1 MARKRTEIKAIRS
14 NVPIYPI
21 GVAARLLNVH
31 PRTLRIY
38 EQEGL
43 VKPTIIGT
51 RRMYSADDIQWIT
64 CLRTFIHEEG
74 ISIPGLKKLLDY
86 VPCWEVADCPANIH
100 ERCSARVDWTR
111 PRKPYPVGDAVAAQ
125 KAREED
131 RRTQETAAGEKKK
144 RGSSTWACIGR
155 TSGRSGPT
163 SRWRSRAAAD
173 WWGAVPP
180 LRRLQAGRRR
190 VKHGCTNTK
199 GVPGNRGAFCVSAGQ
214 GAPAAQASSPSSSR
228 GLTRP

>member
-131 RRTQETAAGEKKK
+131 RRTQETAAGEKK
-144 RGSSTWACIGR
+144 S
-155 TSGRSGPT
+155 
-163 SRWRSRAAAD
+163 AAHPPEP
-173 WWGAVPP
+173 VPAGHP
-180 LRRLQAGRRR
+180 VAAGRRAPGAAVLR
-190 VKHGCTNTK
+190 LIGGARCLRSGGC
-199 GVPGNRGAFCVSAGQ
+199 R
-214 GAPAAQASSPSSSR
+214 PAAAA
-228 GLTRP
+228 

>member
-14 NVPIYPI
+14 ERADLSDRR
-21 GVAARLLNVH
+21 GGRLLNVH

-86 VPCWEVADCPANIH
+86 VPCWEVADCPADIH
-100 ERCSARVDWTR
+100 EGARPGSTGPGRANPTRWAMQWPPGRPGKRTGTQR
-111 PRKPYPVGDAVAAQ
+111 PRPGKKSAAHPPEPVPAG
-125 KAREED
+125 RP
-131 RRTQETAAGEKKK
+131 AAGRRAAGRAVLRLIGGRAMPPLHGPEARSRCMRQEGADKKASRFSGTPFCVAY
-144 RGSSTWACIGR
+144 RG
-155 TSGRSGPT
+155 
-163 SRWRSRAAAD
+163 RWRS
-173 WWGAVPP
+173 
-180 LRRLQAGRRR
+180 
-190 VKHGCTNTK
+190 
-199 GVPGNRGAFCVSAGQ
+199 
-214 GAPAAQASSPSSSR
+214 AAQSSSLSSAR
-228 GLTRP
+228 G